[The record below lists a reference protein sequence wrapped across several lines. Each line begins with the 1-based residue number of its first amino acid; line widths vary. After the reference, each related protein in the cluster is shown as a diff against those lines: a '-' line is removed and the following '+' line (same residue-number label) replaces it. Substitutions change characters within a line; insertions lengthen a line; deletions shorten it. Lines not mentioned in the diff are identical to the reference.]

1 LLPGLPGLPGME
13 GELALGELLPG
24 EEGLLR
30 ELLDEEE
37 LLEDE
42 LLEGIE
48 LPLVGICAEGGW
60 LLLEVVLQ
68 PASSDKSTAD
78 SSHCGL
84 RGFTACTCTSR

>member
-1 LLPGLPGLPGME
+1 LLPGLPGLPGMD

-42 LLEGIE
+42 L
-48 LPLVGICAEGGW
+48 LVGICAEGGW